1 MSMPRLPV
9 TLLIGSVTGFLV
21 SPLRTGVG
29 INFVENTAARIIGV
43 LLFGFCIDD
52 FDLLDSKIQGENAVG
67 KVKMNT

>member
-9 TLLIGSVTGFLV
+9 TLLIGSVTGFLA

-29 INFVENTAARIIGV
+29 INFVENTAAGIIGV
-43 LLFGFCIDD
+43 LFGFLIDD

-67 KVKMNT
+67 EVKMNT